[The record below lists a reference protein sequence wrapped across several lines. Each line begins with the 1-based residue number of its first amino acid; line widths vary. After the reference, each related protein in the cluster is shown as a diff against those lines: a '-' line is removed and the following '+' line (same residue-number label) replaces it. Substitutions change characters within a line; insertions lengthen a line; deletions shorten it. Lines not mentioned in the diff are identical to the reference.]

1 MKSLRSV
8 RLLCYPKAVSKSRLD
23 ILLVECNLAAS
34 QSEAQ
39 RLIMA
44 GKVRVA
50 GHTADKPGVEFPD
63 DAEIELVGP
72 KSLYASRG
80 GEKLAAAL
88 DAFTVDV
95 AGRVCL
101 DLGASTGGFTSCLLR
116 NGASLVYAVDVGKGQ
131 LDWGLR
137 NDERVVVMEGV
148 NARYLETGGFDP
160 SPTLLVADL
169 SFISLGKVLPPVVER
184 LPGLN
189 DIICLV
195 KPQFEAGR
203 DKVEKGG
210 VVKDV
215 TTHREVLL
223 KIAALY
229 ENIGYPPA
237 GLIRSPL
244 IGPAG
249 NVEFLMWGCPGSIFD
264 TVEAIEAETITADS
278 G

>member
-1 MKSLRSV
+1 MKSLRST
-8 RLLCYPKAVSKSRLD
+8 RLLCYPEAVSKSRLD
-23 ILLVECNLAAS
+23 ILLVECGLAES

-63 DAEIELVGP
+63 DTEIELVGP
-72 KSLYASRG
+72 KSPYASRG

-88 DAFTVDV
+88 VTFPVEV
-95 AGRVCL
+95 SGRVCL
-101 DLGASTGGFTSCLLR
+101 DLGASTGGFTSCLLL
-116 NGASLVYAVDVGKGQ
+116 NGASLVYAVDAGKGQ

-148 NARYLETGGFDP
+148 NARYLEVDKLDP
-160 SPTLLVADL
+160 LPTLLVADL
-169 SFISLGKVLPPVVER
+169 SFISLDKVLPPVVGQ
-184 LPGLN
+184 LPGLS

-195 KPQFEAGR
+195 KPQFEAAR
-203 DKVEKGG
+203 DKVGKGG
-210 VVKDV
+210 VVMNV
-215 TTHREVLL
+215 TTHRAVLL

-249 NVEFLMWGCPGSIFD
+249 NVEFLMWGRPGSEYIAGLVVD
-264 TVEAIEAETITADS
+264 DILKTT
-278 G
+278 